1 LRLYDKEVEN
11 LCGVPLKMVIRP
23 NVVSKLEMDTG
34 ILAYYPMNL
43 ENKIQE
49 FSMLT
54 SIKLRF
60 YFDP

>member
-1 LRLYDKEVEN
+1 LRLYDKEVES

-43 ENKIQE
+43 ENKI
-49 FSMLT
+49 
-54 SIKLRF
+54 
-60 YFDP
+60 